1 MTDIIEQK
9 KTLRRTIRLATK
21 ELSIEQRLIQSK
33 RVWSILS
40 QYEKFVK
47 AKTVVFY
54 WSMETE
60 LNTTEFI
67 ESVKDAKKVLLPVV
81 VGDRL
86 ILRCFE
92 GRDKMVAEPVFG
104 IFEPVGD
111 EFKSYNKID
120 FVVVPGMA
128 FDKKGNR
135 MGRGKGFY
143 DKFLTQ
149 IPNAVKI
156 GVCFSHQIVDN
167 VPSEPHDVKLDGVCS
182 PEGLFSTSN

>member
-1 MTDIIEQK
+1 MTEIVEQK
-9 KTLRRTIRLATK
+9 KSLRKAIRLATK
-21 ELSIEQRLIQSK
+21 ELSIEQRLIQSN

-40 QYEKFVK
+40 QYEKFVN

-67 ESVKDAKKVLLPVV
+67 ESVKDTKKVLLPVV
-81 VGDRL
+81 VGDSL
-86 ILRCFE
+86 ILRSFE

-104 IFEPVGD
+104 ILEPVGD
-111 EFKSYNKID
+111 EFKDYNKID
-120 FVVVPGMA
+120 FVIVPGMA

-143 DKFLTQ
+143 DRFLTQ
-149 IPNAVKI
+149 FPNAPKI
-156 GVCFSHQIVDN
+156 GVCFSHQIVES

-182 PEGLFSTSN
+182 PEGLFN

>member
-1 MTDIIEQK
+1 MTEIIEQK
-9 KTLRRTIRLATK
+9 KALRREIRIATK
-21 ELSIEQRLIQSK
+21 ELSTEQRLIQSK

-40 QYEKFVK
+40 QYEKFVN

-54 WSMETE
+54 WSMESE

-67 ESVKDAKKVLLPVV
+67 ESVKNTKKVLLPVV
-81 VGDRL
+81 VGNNL
-86 ILRCFE
+86 ILRSFD
-92 GRDKMVAEPVFG
+92 GKDKMVAEPVFG

-111 EFKSYNKID
+111 EFKAYNKID
-120 FVVVPGMA
+120 FVIVPGMA

-149 IPNAVKI
+149 IPNATKI
-156 GVCFSHQIVDN
+156 GVCFSHQIVDD

-182 PEGLFSTSN
+182 PEGFFQ